1 MISSATT
8 TTTLMTFLIDPTSKP
23 DDNNNN
29 TSISLTH
36 HFHLVLKEF
45 LLFIKAK
52 HWISDI

>member
-1 MISSATT
+1 MISSAAT